1 MKDFENIDITDNDF
15 LIVIRPKITDN
26 EWVGEVDVSVV
37 SSGKSVLGDED
48 YFSMLQFTRMVCAS
62 IPLMEEDKNVRD
74 ACEEMARHYM
84 SDSNVETEEEQEDYL
99 TVESKDGNVIK
110 LAFNSKTGGNA

>member
-48 YFSMLQFTRMVCAS
+48 
-62 IPLMEEDKNVRD
+62 
-74 ACEEMARHYM
+74 
-84 SDSNVETEEEQEDYL
+84 
-99 TVESKDGNVIK
+99 
-110 LAFNSKTGGNA
+110 